1 MRYYLESKSF
11 EVEFFSMWHLNK
23 SATFTHV
30 SETEILGKILREVF
44 SQLLFKG
51 KMLVFGSRKFHISNK
66 FCNKMANTP
75 DLHD

>member
-66 FCNKMANTP
+66 FVQQNGKHPRLT
-75 DLHD
+75 